1 MLLDKAI
8 CTSVANCK
16 AHCKAVWTFPQKCAP
31 SVGKHGPITRS
42 LRKDTKV
49 KVNAQGYSHL
59 PTHLMVSVDR
69 YDNYLSKKVSLGTQ
83 IFIFCQIWQFK
94 KQYYEEVN
102 KFWLVSY
109 EIEQAPTYEKSHSES
124 SVFWWIPVLR
134 FPLFWTVSYWIS
146 PYCGCGYNPC
156 RARDLIMH
164 LNFALYLWMHHDGS
178 WCALWKWQE
187 MASPVLICSLV
198 VLPVAL

>member
-1 MLLDKAI
+1 MSWLVINIWGRLWTLWAQ
-8 CTSVANCK
+8 TSRSCLPSRPTIPPGTKTAQWRINQDRTRTNPK
-16 AHCKAVWTFPQKCAP
+16 EATTKRRLHCKAVWTFPQKCAP
-31 SVGKHGPITRS
+31 SGGRIRPITRS

-94 KQYYEEVN
+94 KQYYEKVN

-109 EIEQAPTYEKSHSES
+109 EIEQAPTYEKSHSVMES
-124 SVFWWIPVLR
+124 FS
-134 FPLFWTVSYWIS
+134 
-146 PYCGCGYNPC
+146 
-156 RARDLIMH
+156 
-164 LNFALYLWMHHDGS
+164 
-178 WCALWKWQE
+178 
-187 MASPVLICSLV
+187 
-198 VLPVAL
+198 